1 MENHNKNNLVGVK
14 TGFNNIDD
22 LIGGF
27 KPGQLNILAA
37 RTGMGKTAFMLNL
50 AVKYC

>member
-1 MENHNKNNLVGVK
+1 M
-14 TGFNNIDD
+14 
-22 LIGGF
+22 
-27 KPGQLNILAA
+27 LAA